1 MHCAPT
7 KLILSPSRHRLAC
20 PLLPGGI
27 PPVSETQGVVGMT
40 RQEPACRRTCGGRGA
55 SAFRKGVSLVSA
67 AAIASLSITSATA
80 AQYPGPKKRYL
91 SGKKLELCDQGSF
104 FVGGVLKTTNYTSV
118 PATATP
124 QTVTLGQMYVSF
136 QIPAKY
142 RDYPVIMISGG
153 GHTGACL
160 EIDARRARRLGAL
173 CRPPRHPDLHRRPI
187 GARTQRLQFNIYTR
201 RQGQAD

>member
-1 MHCAPT
+1 MPRYESVC
-7 KLILSPSRHRLAC
+7 RQ
-20 PLLPGGI
+20 PGGR
-27 PPVSETQGVVGMT
+27 E
-40 RQEPACRRTCGGRGA
+40 RTA
-55 SAFRKGVSLVSA
+55 VLRKAVSLVSA

-80 AQYPGPKKRYL
+80 TQYPGPKKRYL

-118 PATATP
+118 PPTATP

-160 EIDARRARRLGAL
+160 EFDARRTRRLGAL

-187 GARTQRLQFNIYTR
+187 GARAQRLRFQHR
-201 RQGQAD
+201 SSKARPS